1 MPWSTDSLVS
11 GPSLHQSGD
20 AMQDEETTTV
30 EFLKPRLCGGRFEQG
45 GIPLDTLK
53 DLAVLQEML
62 IEVAKWRFLE
72 ENPDRVR
79 SPRGFTEG
87 VELRLSG
94 IEEGSVRP
102 VLELSFSSSQPAML
116 PTPRQGYFQ
125 QALDSIIGAIGAV
138 EHNEPVLSHLPEGSL
153 AYFNRIGRSLGD
165 NEYIEFDAPSSTTPI
180 RLTRRTRRQL
190 ILASSSVKEITEG
203 VSLRGSIPEA
213 DQDAMTFELQLI
225 QGQKVPGP
233 IPDQHYETILSAFSG
248 YRRNTR
254 VLLQGVGRYNRQ
266 NRLVGVE
273 SVEHVALLDPLDVPA
288 RLDEFR
294 GMRDGWLEGGG
305 QAPDHDGLDWLADSF
320 EQQFPS
326 DLPLPYLF
334 PTEDGGVQAEWEI
347 GSNSISLDVNLINH
361 HAEWHRIN
369 LQTNEDDFQELDLAR
384 PESWIWFGREI
395 HTMREAQA

>member
-1 MPWSTDSLVS
+1 
-11 GPSLHQSGD
+11 
-20 AMQDEETTTV
+20 MQDEETTTV

-45 GIPLDTLK
+45 GIPLDMLK

-62 IEVAKWRFLE
+62 IEVAKWRFRE
-72 ENPDRVR
+72 EHPDRMR

-102 VLELSFSSSQPAML
+102 VFDLSLGTSQLAML
-116 PTPRQGYFQ
+116 TTQRQKYFQ
-125 QALDSIIGAIGAV
+125 QARDAIIGAISAA
-138 EHNEPVLSHLPEGSL
+138 ECNEPILSHLPEGSL

-165 NEYIEFDAPSSTTPI
+165 NEYIEFNAPSSTTPV

-190 ILASSSVKEITEG
+190 ILASSSVREITEA
-203 VSLRGSIPEA
+203 VSLRGSIPGA
-213 DQDAMTFELQLI
+213 DQDAMTFELQPI
-225 QGQKVPGP
+225 HGHKVSGP

-266 NRLVGVE
+266 NRLVGME
-273 SVEHVALLDPLDVPA
+273 SVEHIALLDPLDVSA

-305 QAPDHDGLDWLADSF
+305 QAPDHDGLDWLSVSF
-320 EQQFPS
+320 ERIFPD

-334 PTEDGGVQAEWEI
+334 PNPEGGIEAEWTLGEHSVVFEINLDAHRGHWLSFDKQSDDDEEEDG
-347 GSNSISLDVNLINH
+347 
-361 HAEWHRIN
+361 R
-369 LQTNEDDFQELDLAR
+369 TLDLDD
-384 PESWIWFGREI
+384 STCWTWLSDEI
-395 HTMREAQA
+395 RRLSEAAE